1 MPAPVPELLAKK
13 RSRDEA
19 WGAKKA
25 AEALEAKKKARSVRA
40 EQFKRAESYVKEY
53 RQQVRGG
60 WQRRRGAPLPAA
72 TPAGSSRPRPGC
84 LSLA

>member
-53 RQQVRGG
+53 RQQVTARRGLSSEAAG
-60 WQRRRGAPLPAA
+60 LGAPLAAA
-72 TPAGSSRPRPGC
+72 TTARQPLPRP
-84 LSLA
+84 